1 MEIGS
6 FSAFKVA
13 ACEKVDLGQT
23 WTDELHHNGLKI
35 ILKGREL
42 SDNGI
47 TYLQSKKKKK
57 KKKKQKKKKKKKKK
71 KMSICALASKKVVE
85 SKN

>member
-35 ILKGREL
+35 ILKGREI

-47 TYLQSKKKKK
+47 TYLHSKKKEKK
-57 KKKKQKKKKKKKKK
+57 EKEK

-85 SKN
+85 SKD

>member
-13 ACEKVDLGQT
+13 TSEKVDPGQT

-35 ILKGREL
+35 ILKGQEI
-42 SDNGI
+42 SDMVFCYQNCSD
-47 TYLQSKKKKK
+47 L
-57 KKKKQKKKKKKKKK
+57 
-71 KMSICALASKKVVE
+71 L
-85 SKN
+85 